1 MGDRIEP
8 EARAPREAAF
18 NVPWTLA
25 ALIGALLATHGWR
38 LLTGIGVE
46 RFALTPEDLGRG
58 RWGALISYQ
67 FVHGGWAHV
76 LMNCGFTLAFGAPT
90 ARFLGAG
97 ARGAA
102 AFFTFFLTC
111 GVLAALGYA
120 GVLALENLAG
130 REAGPWALV
139 GASGAASGLLGAA
152 ARLIEGRGR
161 LGPMTGRTVAGITA
175 GWILVN
181 AVLGLTGLTPGAG
194 GLPVAWPA
202 HILGYAAGLI
212 LIGPFAAAAGVRR
225 REP

>member
-1 MGDRIEP
+1 MKADVTAPHRREP
-8 EARAPREAAF
+8 ALNA
-18 NVPWTLA
+18 PWTVLA
-25 ALIGALLATHGWR
+25 LVAALLAAHAGR
-38 LLTGIGVE
+38 LLLGVGVE
-46 RFALTPEDLGRG
+46 RFALTAEDLARG
-58 RWGALISYQ
+58 RWWGLATHL

-76 LMNCGFTLAFGAPT
+76 LVNGGFTLAFGAPA
-90 ARFLGAG
+90 ARFLGRG

-102 AFFTFFLTC
+102 AFFAFFLTC
-111 GVLAALGYA
+111 GALAGLGYA
-120 GVLALENLAG
+120 GVLVLQNLAG
-130 REAGPWALV
+130 AGAAPWSLV

-161 LGPMTGRTVAGITA
+161 LGSMTGRTVVAISA
-175 GWILVN
+175 GWIGVN

-202 HILGYAAGLI
+202 HILGYAAGLL